1 MSSGS
6 VFDVAEIRAGRTIR
20 AVVSMSEAQP
30 AAPSAEISR
39 LTFRSERWR
48 AFSYG
53 ILETAAS
60 TFLLLIA
67 VKELHAGATAKAL
80 IAAGASV
87 GLLLGPIMVSWVQAK
102 AMSPSVAASRM
113 AYFGALSFVV
123 MALLPF
129 LPVYVIGSIVALTA
143 STIIIPLITQIYQ
156 ENYKAS
162 ERGWMLSM
170 SFVIRIATAAIFS
183 ELAGRALT
191 GRLDH
196 YRWLLLVFAGAYVLA
211 AYWLRRIPS
220 TPLHVSGGT
229 HPFKALRYVK
239 TDPLFRQTLIA
250 WMLMGFANL
259 MMIPLRVE
267 YLANPKYGYALTT
280 SQVAL
285 FVGVVPNVARLVM
298 SPFWGWAFD
307 RMNFFLLRLTLNIG
321 FAIGIL
327 SFFTGKTAVG
337 MWMGA
342 IIFGAS
348 TAGGDVA
355 WSLWVTKFTES
366 ERVADYMSV
375 HTFFTG
381 VRGLFAPLVAF
392 HMANHF
398 QLATIGWFS
407 AALIGLSCLVL
418 LPEIRFGKGAKKSSP
433 LTEEVTD

>member
-1 MSSGS
+1 MT
-6 VFDVAEIRAGRTIR
+6 D
-20 AVVSMSEAQP
+20 AQP
-30 AAPSAEISR
+30 AAPSAEITR
-39 LTFRSERWR
+39 LTFLSERWR

-53 ILETAAS
+53 ILETAAT

-67 VKELHAGATAKAL
+67 VKELNAGATAKAL
-80 IAAGASV
+80 IAAGGSV
-87 GLLLGPIMVSWVQAK
+87 GLLLGPMMVSWVQSRAL
-102 AMSPSVAASRM
+102 SPSIAAGRM
-113 AYFGALSFVV
+113 ANLGAAAFVV
-123 MALLPF
+123 MALVPF
-129 LPVYVIGSIVALTA
+129 LPVYVLGSLTALTA

-191 GRLDH
+191 GHLDK
-196 YRWLLLVFAGAYVLA
+196 YRWLLLIFAAAFLLA
-211 AYWLRRIPS
+211 GYWLRRIPS
-220 TPLHVSGGT
+220 KTLHVSGGT

-239 TDPLFRQTLIA
+239 TDPIFRNTLVA

-280 SQVAL
+280 AQVAL
-285 FVGVVPNVARLVM
+285 LVGVVPNIARLVL

-307 RMNFFLLRLTLNIG
+307 RMNFFVLRVVLNIG
-321 FAIGIL
+321 FALGIL
-327 SFFTGKTAVG
+327 SFFTGKSMMG
-337 MWMGA
+337 MWIGA

-348 TAGGDVA
+348 NAGGDVA

-398 QLATIGWFS
+398 ELATIGWFS
-407 AALIGLSCLVL
+407 AVLIGLSCLVL
-418 LPEIRFGKGAKKSSP
+418 LPEIRFGWKAKKSAP
-433 LTEEVTD
+433 LTEEVQD

>member
-1 MSSGS
+1 MSM
-6 VFDVAEIRAGRTIR
+6 T
-20 AVVSMSEAQP
+20 EAQP
-30 AAPSAEISR
+30 AVPSAEIAR

-53 ILETAAS
+53 ILETAAT

-87 GLLLGPIMVSWVQAK
+87 GLLFGPMMVSWVQARGLT
-102 AMSPSVAASRM
+102 PSTAASRV
-113 AYFGALSFVV
+113 AYLGALCFVV
-123 MALLPF
+123 MAFLPF
-129 LPVYVIGSIVALTA
+129 LPVFVVGSILALTA
-143 STIIIPLITQIYQ
+143 STLIVPLITQIYQ
-156 ENYKAS
+156 ENYQAN

-183 ELAGRALT
+183 KAAGWALD
-191 GRLDH
+191 GHLNRFP
-196 YRWLLLVFAGAYVLA
+196 WLLLVFAAAYTLA
-211 AYWLRRIPS
+211 AFWLRRIPS
-220 TPLHVSGGT
+220 KPLHVSGGT

-239 TDPLFRQTLIA
+239 TDPLFRQTLVA

-280 SQVAL
+280 DQVAL
-285 FVGVVPNVARLVM
+285 FVGVIPNVARLVM

-327 SFFTGKTAVG
+327 SFFTGQTQLG
-337 MWMGA
+337 MWLGA

-355 WSLWVTKFTES
+355 WSLWVTKFTET

-398 QLATIGWFS
+398 SLAAIGWFS
-407 AALIGLSCLVL
+407 AVLIGLSCLVL
-418 LPEIRFGKGAKKSSP
+418 LPEIRFGKGAKKTSP

>member
-1 MSSGS
+1 M
-6 VFDVAEIRAGRTIR
+6 T
-20 AVVSMSEAQP
+20 EAQP

-53 ILETAAS
+53 ILEAAAT

-67 VKELHAGATAKAL
+67 VKEFQAGATAKAL
-80 IAAGASV
+80 IAAGGSV
-87 GLLLGPIMVSWVQAK
+87 GLLLGPIMVSWVQSH
-102 AMSPSVAASRM
+102 AMSPSVAAARM
-113 AYFGALSFVV
+113 ANLGAATFVV
-123 MALLPF
+123 MALLPY
-129 LPVYVIGSIVALTA
+129 LPVYVAGSTVALAA

-170 SFVIRIATAAIFS
+170 SFVIRIATAAAFS
-183 ELAGRALT
+183 KAAGWALT
-191 GRLDH
+191 GHLDQ
-196 YRWLLLVFAGAYVLA
+196 YRWLLLVFATAFLVAG
-211 AYWLRRIPS
+211 YWLRRIPS

-229 HPFKALRYVK
+229 HPFKSLRYVR
-239 TDPLFRQTLIA
+239 TDPIFRNTLVA
-250 WMLMGFANL
+250 WMFMGFANL

-280 SQVAL
+280 AEVAL
-285 FVGVVPNVARLVM
+285 LVGVVPNIARLVL

-307 RMNFFLLRLTLNIG
+307 RMNFFVLRVVLNIG
-321 FAIGIL
+321 FALGIL
-327 SFFTGKTAVG
+327 SFFTGKTMVG
-337 MWMGA
+337 MWIGA

-355 WSLWVTKFTES
+355 WSLWVTKFTET

-398 QLATIGWFS
+398 SLATIGWFS
-407 AALIGLSCLVL
+407 AVLIGLSCLVL